1 MVRLSVQIHANIDYL
16 SKSREG
22 WRFSLPTNSEGR
34 NGAIE
39 GQKKK
44 GKWNRIK
51 ISVDMSVRRRQSDV
65 QTFKQVRLM
74 FKNYLVVSKW
84 SRLNPY

>member
-1 MVRLSVQIHANIDYL
+1 MLTLII
-16 SKSREG
+16 
-22 WRFSLPTNSEGR
+22 SLKAEKG
-34 NGAIE
+34 GGFLYQLIQKDGME
-39 GQKKK
+39 LLKDKKKK

-84 SRLNPY
+84 IRLNPY